1 MISPKENVLSVNPTS
16 HEDVILVARSIDVG
30 YNDRAVV
37 HELDL
42 EVRRGEV
49 VALLGANGAGKTT
62 TLMALAGVLPV
73 LKGEISWDG
82 SSDSRPLHRR
92 VKEGLRLITED
103 RAVLMTMTVRDNL
116 RVAGQSPTD
125 ATEIFPELRPLLD
138 RRVGLLSGGEQ
149 QMLSVGRALAV
160 QGRLLLADE
169 ISLGLAPKVVARLMS
184 AIRSAADGGLAVVLV
199 EQQIRHALS
208 VADRVCVLRRGRKVF
223 EGNASDLR
231 GRSSSEIESLYLG
244 EGEAV
249 ETEEDPTSVES
260 SSTAANDNSTGGGIA

>member
-1 MISPKENVLSVNPTS
+1 M
-16 HEDVILVARSIDVG
+16 ARSIDVG
-30 YNDRAVV
+30 FNDRAVV

-82 SSDSRPLHRR
+82 DSRSSPLHRR
-92 VKEGLRLITED
+92 VKQGLRLITED

-116 RVAGQSPTD
+116 RVAGQSPAD
-125 ATEIFPELRPLLD
+125 ALEIFPELRPLLN

-160 QGRLLLADE
+160 RGRLLLADE

-184 AIRSAADGGLAVVLV
+184 AIRSAADEGLAVVLV

-231 GRSSSEIESLYLG
+231 GRSTSEIESLYLG
-244 EGEAV
+244 DGDTL
-249 ETEEDPTSVES
+249 ETEESTTVGFPSTPSDSTSAS
-260 SSTAANDNSTGGGIA
+260 GDIA

>member
-1 MISPKENVLSVNPTS
+1 MILPKADEFGVDPTG
-16 HEDVILVARSIDVG
+16 HEDAILVARSIDVG

-73 LKGEISWDG
+73 LKGEVSWDG
-82 SSDSRPLHRR
+82 DSHSRPLHRR

-103 RAVLMTMTVRDNL
+103 RAVLMTMSVRDNL
-116 RVAGQSPTD
+116 RVAGQSPAD
-125 ATEIFPELRPLLD
+125 AIEIFPELRPLLD

-160 QGRLLLADE
+160 RGRLLLADE
-169 ISLGLAPKVVARLMS
+169 ISLGLAPMVVARLMS
-184 AIRSAADGGLAVVLV
+184 AIRRAADEGLAVILV

-208 VADRVCVLRRGRKVF
+208 VADRVCVLRRGHKVF
-223 EGNASDLR
+223 EGEASELR
-231 GRSSSEIESLYLG
+231 GRPSSAIESLYLG
-244 EGEAV
+244 EGDAL
-249 ETEEDPTSVES
+249 ETEGRSTSES
-260 SSTAANDNSTGGGIA
+260 SSIASYGDSTGGDIA